1 MHANML
7 VGMLACMSVGRVFA
21 VALQKGGVGK
31 TTTAIN
37 LAYEFGRAGLSV
49 LLIDLDQQAHAT
61 NGLGVNV
68 GGDDAT
74 MYEVLHP
81 DRAERVPLR
90 EVIKSSQFGVD
101 VAPAAY
107 ALRSLERTGLG
118 SGGQM
123 RLARELESLDRY
135 DVVCIDSPP
144 ALGDLTVAALAAAD
158 DVIATVS
165 PGPDELDALRVLDST
180 VLDVQESLNLRLAIR
195 HVLAT
200 NFDGRSQLAKDVRR
214 SLSSDWPDEYLGEI
228 SATVRVGE
236 AKAFRLPVAVH
247 APECTAADD
256 YRRAACTIADRM
268 TARVS

>member
-1 MHANML
+1 ML
-7 VGMLACMSVGRVFA
+7 VCMLARMSVGRVFA

-61 NGLGVNV
+61 HGLGVDV

-81 DRAERVPLR
+81 DRAERVALR
-90 EVIKSSQFGVD
+90 DVIKSSQFGVD

-118 SGGQM
+118 SGGQV

-144 ALGDLTVAALAAAD
+144 ALGDLTVAALAGAD

-165 PGPDELDALRVLDST
+165 PGPDELDAVRVLDNT
-180 VLDVQESLNLRLAIR
+180 VLDVQSPSTRAWPF
-195 HVLAT
+195 AT
-200 NFDGRSQLAKDVRR
+200 CSPPT
-214 SLSSDWPDEYLGEI
+214 S
-228 SATVRVGE
+228 
-236 AKAFRLPVAVH
+236 
-247 APECTAADD
+247 TAAPSSP
-256 YRRAACTIADRM
+256 RTFGAACHRTGLTNTSVRFPRPYGSERLRHSASPLPYTPLDAPPPTT
-268 TARVS
+268 TAASPAPSPTG